1 MVFAVATQMPCRCA
15 VVPLRHRGASY
26 MPFDRGFVDFQ
37 ARRLNHTSANARII
51 LEKTCEFV
59 DLVFAVATQ
68 IPYRRAVVLL
78 YHWDAA
84 YVPFGRGFVDLRAP
98 KLNHTSANAGII
110 FEKTCE
116 FVDLVFAAA
125 TQVPCRRAAVL
136 LYHRDAAYVPFDRGF
151 VDFQAPK
158 LNHTSANTRI
168 IRETQQ
174 QLS

>member
-1 MVFAVATQMPCRCA
+1 MVFAVATQMPLRCA
-15 VVPLRHRGASY
+15 VVPLHHRGASY

-84 YVPFGRGFVDLRAP
+84 YVQFGRGFVDLRAP
-98 KLNHTSANAGII
+98 ELNHTSANAGII
-110 FEKTCE
+110 REKTCE

-136 LYHRDAAYVPFDRGF
+136 LYHRDAAYVPLARDF
-151 VDFQAPK
+151 VDLWAPK
-158 LNHTSANTRI
+158 LNHTGANARITRGV
-168 IRETQQ
+168 
-174 QLS
+174 